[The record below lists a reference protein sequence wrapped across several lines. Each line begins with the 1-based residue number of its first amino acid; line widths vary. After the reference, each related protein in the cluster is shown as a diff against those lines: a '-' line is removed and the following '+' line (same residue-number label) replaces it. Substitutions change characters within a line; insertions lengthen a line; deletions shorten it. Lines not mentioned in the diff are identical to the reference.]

1 MNDARMSMTEASD
14 GRSAVR
20 AMRAARAETR
30 PPETPTPKAQSGT
43 TLAEKWVGDLGSD
56 IGSARW
62 FRSLGLLISLIVVAF
77 AFWPDFSALHAAAP
91 ARLSDE
97 ERDEYRS
104 QMITP
109 LALGADSG
117 RRMGPLRL
125 VVPLANAPE
134 RPVVEL
140 TATLGKEDTLAAM
153 LRRAGVSGND
163 AARVEELIGNALP
176 LEQIGGGT
184 SFDIRL
190 GRRANPSQPRPLENL
205 TFRARLDLEL
215 AVAREGGPLA
225 LERRVIR
232 VDDTPLRITG
242 TVGSGLYRAARA
254 AGAPAKSV
262 QQYLKALGDALDIN
276 REVSAGDNFDMV
288 IAYRRAET
296 GEVEV
301 GDVLYAGL
309 DRRGS
314 PRAQLLRWG
323 KDGRFYDANGQG
335 ELREGLIRPVNGA
348 VGSGF
353 GMRRH
358 PILKIRRPHNGLDF
372 RARSGQPIFAVT
384 DGTVIMAGRNGG
396 FGNFVKLNHGGGL
409 ATGYAHMSRIAVN
422 RGQRVKRGQVIGYVG
437 STGLS
442 TGPHLH
448 YEMYRGGRAIN
459 PASVDFVVRQQLS
472 AAELRQFRSQLIEL
486 KKVKPGAALEPLVP
500 ASALPAEPQRE
511 ADRLSNAPG

>member
-1 MNDARMSMTEASD
+1 MIANDGGGAVTIAR
-14 GRSAVR
+14 R
-20 AMRAARAETR
+20 APEEKKRAG
-30 PPETPTPKAQSGT
+30 KS
-43 TLAEKWVGDLGSD
+43 LAEGWVGDLGAD

-62 FRSLGLLISLIVVAF
+62 FRSLGLLVALIIVTF

-91 ARLSDE
+91 SRLTPE

-117 RRMGPLRL
+117 RRMGPSRL

-140 TATLGKEDTLAAM
+140 TATLGKDDTLAAM

-163 AARVEELIGNALP
+163 AARVADLVGGALP
-176 LEQIGGGT
+176 LEAITRGT

-190 GRRANPSQPRPLENL
+190 GRRASPSQPRPLENL

-262 QQYLKALGDALDIN
+262 QQYLKAIGDVLDLN
-276 REVSAGDNFDMV
+276 RDVGAGDQFDM
-288 IAYRRAET
+288 IIDYKRAET

-301 GDVLYAGL
+301 GDVLYAGI
-309 DRRGS
+309 DRKGS

-335 ELREGLIRPVNGA
+335 EIREGLIRPVNGA

-353 GMRRH
+353 GLRRH

-372 RARSGQPIFAVT
+372 RARSGQPIFAAT
-384 DGTVIMAGRNGG
+384 DGTVAMAGRNGG

-409 ATGYAHMSRIAVN
+409 ATGYAHMSRIAVS

-448 YEMYRGGRAIN
+448 YELYRNGRAID
-459 PASVDFVVRQQLS
+459 PASVQFVVRQQLTAS
-472 AAELRQFRSQLIEL
+472 DLRQFRAQLVEL
-486 KKVKPGAALEPLVP
+486 KKVKPGAALESLAP
-500 ASALPAEPQRE
+500 ARVQTAEPVRE
-511 ADRLSNAPG
+511 ADRLSNAPS